1 MPGAQE
7 EPEADWVQL
16 QMTVYPNGGAGLFLS
31 GRKGTGH
38 GDWGLRKVYRQSC
51 VSPGLHMVLRM
62 ERDIDTVE
70 QGRTIKMTRWGRRRR
85 TGCVH

>member
-1 MPGAQE
+1 MEQGQVPGAQRE

-16 QMTVYPNGGAGLFLS
+16 QMTLYPNVGAGLFLS

-38 GDWGLRKVYRQSC
+38 GDRSLREVYRQSC

-62 ERDIDTVE
+62 ERETDCVAEKDHKDDTM
-70 QGRTIKMTRWGRRRR
+70 GA
-85 TGCVH
+85 